1 MWDWGCAQ
9 DSVMDSVMEADWLL
23 SQLLSFFDFSN
34 DLCRCPWVLELE
46 SILIFYFF
54 NTFTLRSFA
63 SDVLCTEPLS
73 PVEFV
78 SSDSPWRVGELA
90 KVHDQVVTFLR
101 GNFSQT
107 REDR

>member
-9 DSVMDSVMEADWLL
+9 GSVMEADWLL
-23 SQLLSFFDFSN
+23 SQLLSFFNFFH

-46 SILIFYFF
+46 SIFYFF
-54 NTFTLRSFA
+54 NTCTLRSFA

-90 KVHDQVVTFLR
+90 KVHDQVVTFLC